1 MVAWLTGLLGGVWT
15 RIALIGAIALVVL
28 GVLWRVREGGRQAER
43 LERLERN
50 VEVKNAQL
58 EAANRR
64 PRDRSELARRMR
76 DGEF

>member
-1 MVAWLTGLLGGVWT
+1 MAAWLTGLFGGLWA
-15 RIALIGAIALVVL
+15 RIALIGAILLAVAGILL
-28 GVLWRVREGGRQAER
+28 KVRESGRRAER
-43 LERLERN
+43 LERLERD